1 MFGYI
6 VTDKP
11 ELKIREFEEYRS
23 YYCGFCRRL
32 KSEYGL
38 SGELT
43 LTYDMTFLILLL
55 DALYEPNVTKTV
67 IRCAPHP
74 MKKHPMTV
82 TPCSEYASDMNILLS
97 WYSLQ
102 DHWEDEHRLGA
113 RFAGLVL
120 TRKFKAVSEK
130 YPEKADVIS
139 RCLAQLHR
147 YEQEDNTDI
156 DTVSGTFGHLM
167 AEIFAVRKDMWE
179 PRLRTMGFFLGKF
192 IYIMDAVDDFDEDM
206 EKNQYNPFRD
216 VRAGMSEREFYG
228 YARQLLT
235 MMIAPCCQ
243 AFEQLP
249 ILRNA
254 EVLRNILYSG
264 VWTKFNLRE
273 QKLAETKSS

>member
-32 KSEYGL
+32 KSEYGF

-43 LTYDMTFLILLL
+43 LTYDMTFLVLLL
-55 DALYEPNVTKTV
+55 DALYEPEVKKTM
-67 IRCAPHP
+67 IHCGPHP
-74 MKKHPMTV
+74 LKKHPMTE
-82 TPCSEYASDMNILLS
+82 TPCSAYASDMNILLT
-97 WYSLQ
+97 WYSLR
-102 DHWEDEHRLGA
+102 DDWDDEHKLS
-113 RFAGLVL
+113 AGFGSHVL
-120 TRKFKAVSEK
+120 KRKFKTVSEK

-139 RCLAQLHR
+139 RCLSQLHD
-147 YEQEDNTDI
+147 YEQQGETDI
-156 DTVSGTFGHLM
+156 DAVSGAFGHLM
-167 AEIFAVRKDMWE
+167 AEIFAIKKDMWE

-192 IYIMDAVDDFDEDM
+192 IYIMDAVDDLEDDV
-206 EKNQYNPFRD
+206 KKDQYNPFKD
-216 VRAGMSEREFYG
+216 LRAGMSEEEYYQ

-254 EVLRNILYSG
+254 EILRNILYSG
-264 VWTKFNLRE
+264 VWTKLNIRE
-273 QKLAETKSS
+273 QKLNEQKSS